1 MSSEQLRTT
10 ARALVGPGQGILAA
24 DESTPTITKRLQA
37 HRIPSTEWT
46 RRDWRELLI
55 TAIDAKRWI
64 SGVILYDET
73 IHQLTGDGTPF
84 GEAIQRR
91 GMIPGI
97 KVDGGTQPLPGST
110 STEKV
115 TEGLDGLQARL
126 AQYAALGA
134 RFAKWRAIF
143 TIADG
148 LPSSA
153 CLQQNA
159 ERLARYAACCQ
170 QQGLVPIIEPEVLMA
185 GEHSLERCAEVT
197 QQTLACIFQALRAH
211 DVDLEGALLK
221 PNMVLAGDACPQQAD
236 PEEVAAGT
244 LRCLRAVLPAAL
256 CGVVFLSGG
265 QDPQVAT
272 ANLQAINS
280 YGRQPWELSFSFG
293 RALQQDA
300 LVIWGGDPD
309 RAPAAQA
316 AFLQCARANGL
327 ARVPT
332 RRTAHGEIPA

>member
-1 MSSEQLRTT
+1 
-10 ARALVGPGQGILAA
+10 
-24 DESTPTITKRLQA
+24 
-37 HRIPSTEWT
+37 
-46 RRDWRELLI
+46 
-55 TAIDAKRWI
+55 
-64 SGVILYDET
+64 
-73 IHQLTGDGTPF
+73 
-84 GEAIQRR
+84 
-91 GMIPGI
+91 MIPGI
-97 KVDGGTQPLPGST
+97 KVDTGTQRLSGSA
-110 STEKV
+110 TEKI
-115 TEGLDGLQARL
+115 TEGLDGLEARL
-126 AQYAALGA
+126 AQYAQLGA

-170 QQGLVPIIEPEVLMA
+170 QQGLVPIIEPEVLIE

-197 QQTLACIFQALRAH
+197 KRTLACVFQALLAH

-221 PNMVLAGDACPQQAD
+221 PNMVLAGAHCPEQAD
-236 PEEVAAGT
+236 PDEVAAGT

-265 QDPQVAT
+265 QDPQEAT
-272 ANLQAINS
+272 ANLRAINS
-280 YGRQPWELSFSFG
+280 HGRQPWELSFSFG

-300 LVIWGGDPD
+300 LAIWGGDSG

-316 AFLQCARANGL
+316 AFLERARTNGL

-332 RRTAHGEIPA
+332 QRTAHGGIAA

>member
-1 MSSEQLRTT
+1 MSSERLQRT
-10 ARALVGPGQGILAA
+10 ARALVGPGRGILAA

-64 SGVILYDET
+64 SGVILHDET
-73 IHQLTGDGTPF
+73 IHQLTCDGMPF
-84 GEAIQRR
+84 PEALEQR

-97 KVDGGTQPLPGST
+97 KVDSGTRPLSGST
-110 STEKV
+110 TEKL
-115 TEGLDGLQARL
+115 TEGLDGLEGRL
-126 AQYAALGA
+126 APYAQLGA

-148 LPSSA
+148 LPSSV

-170 QQGLVPIIEPEVLMA
+170 QHGLVPIIEPEVLIE
-185 GEHSLERCAEVT
+185 GEHSLDRCAEVT
-197 QQTLACIFQALRAH
+197 ERTLAGVFQALRAH

-221 PNMVLAGDACPQQAD
+221 PNMVLAGAHCPQRAD

-265 QDPQVAT
+265 QDPQEAT
-272 ANLQAINS
+272 ANLRAINAH
-280 YGRQPWELSFSFG
+280 GRQPWELSFSFG
-293 RALQQDA
+293 RALQRDA
-300 LVIWGGDPD
+300 MAAWRGDP
-309 RAPAAQA
+309 ANVPAAQA
-316 AFLQCARANGL
+316 AFMERARANSS
-327 ARVPT
+327 ARIPT
-332 RRTAHGEIPA
+332 VQTYAGEITA

>member
-1 MSSEQLRTT
+1 MSTERLRST
-10 ARALVGPGQGILAA
+10 ARALVAPGRGILAA

-84 GEAIQRR
+84 PEAIQRR

-97 KVDGGTQPLPGST
+97 KVDIGTQPLPGST
-110 STEKV
+110 SEKV
-115 TEGLDGLQARL
+115 TEGLDGLEARL
-126 AQYAALGA
+126 TRYAQLGA

-148 LPSSA
+148 LPSNA

-159 ERLARYAACCQ
+159 ERLARYAARCQ
-170 QQGLVPIIEPEVLMA
+170 QQGLVPIIEPEVLIE

-197 QQTLACIFQALRAH
+197 EQILAGVFQALRAH

-221 PNMVLAGDACPQQAD
+221 ANMVLAGADCPQRAD
-236 PEEVAAGT
+236 AAEVAAGT
-244 LRCLRAVLPAAL
+244 LRCMRAVLPAAL

-265 QDPQVAT
+265 QDPREAT
-272 ANLQAINS
+272 ANLRAINS
-280 YGRQPWELSFSFG
+280 HGRQPWELSFSFG

-300 LVIWGGDPD
+300 LAIWGGDPD

-316 AFLQCARANGL
+316 AFLQRARANGL
-327 ARVPT
+327 ARVHT
-332 RRTAHGEIPA
+332 QGTTHGEIAA